1 MTHRSLSKRGLRLA
15 FCASA
20 AAALLTAGCGSSS
33 SSKGD
38 EPTASTTVGTTS
50 TPAKPV
56 LTKAEFIAQA
66 DNACRK
72 TQKKQNELRREAVG
86 KQTSE
91 LVPTLRKQAKLAV
104 DLADDLGTITPP
116 AGDTTSVAAFIDSVR
131 KIGVYSKALSDSIEA
146 KHDKPAHNLA
156 NKLVSW
162 RQVEHTLGQSYG
174 LKVCARGSS
183 Y

>member
-1 MTHRSLSKRGLRLA
+1 MTHPSLSKRGLRLA
-15 FCASA
+15 LCATG
-20 AAALLTAGCGSSS
+20 AAALLTAGCGGSN
-33 SSKGD
+33 SKD
-38 EPTASTTVGTTS
+38 NEPAASTTVATTS
-50 TPAKPV
+50 TAAKPV
-56 LTKAEFIAQA
+56 LTKSEFIAQA
-66 DNACRK
+66 DSACRK

-91 LVPTLRKQAKLAV
+91 LVPTLRKQALLAKA
-104 DLADDLGTITPP
+104 LADDLGEIP
-116 AGDTTSVAAFIDSVR
+116 APEADTTSVAAFIDSVR
-131 KIGVYSKALSDSIEA
+131 KIGIYSKALSDSIEA

>member
-1 MTHRSLSKRGLRLA
+1 MTHRSLSKRGLRNAL
-15 FCASA
+15 CATG
-20 AAALLTAGCGSSS
+20 AAALLTAGCGGSN
-33 SSKGD
+33 SSKGN
-38 EPTASTTVGTTS
+38 EPTASATVGTTS
-50 TPAKPV
+50 TAAKPV
-56 LTKAEFIAQA
+56 LTKAEFIAKA
-66 DNACRK
+66 DSACRK

-91 LVPTLRKQAKLAV
+91 LVPTLRKQAILAEK
-104 DLADDLGTITPP
+104 LADDLGAIP
-116 AGDTTSVAAFIDSVR
+116 APEADTTSVAAFIDSVR
-131 KIGVYSKALSDSIEA
+131 KIGIYSKALSDSIKA

>member
-15 FCASA
+15 LCATG
-20 AAALLTAGCGSSS
+20 AAALLTAGCGGSG
-33 SSKGD
+33 SKD
-38 EPTASTTVGTTS
+38 NEPAASTTVKTTS
-50 TPAKPV
+50 TAAKPV
-56 LTKAEFIAQA
+56 LTKAEFISRA

-72 TQKKQNELRREAVG
+72 TQKKQNELRREAAG

-91 LVPTLRKQAKLAV
+91 LVPTLRKQALLAEA
-104 DLADDLGTITPP
+104 LADDLGAIP
-116 AGDTTSVAAFIDSVR
+116 APKADMTSVLAFIDSVR
-131 KIGVYSKALSDSIEA
+131 KIGIYSKALSDSIEA
-146 KHDKPAHNLA
+146 KHDKPARNLA

>member
-15 FCASA
+15 LCATA
-20 AAALLTAGCGSSS
+20 AAAILTSGCGSG
-33 SSKGD
+33 SSKDD
-38 EPTASTTVGTTS
+38 EPAASTTVKTT
-50 TPAKPV
+50 TTAPKPV
-56 LTKAEFIAQA
+56 TKAEFIAQA
-66 DNACRK
+66 DSACRK

-91 LVPTLRKQAKLAV
+91 LVPTLRKQALLANA
-104 DLADDLGTITPP
+104 LAGDLGEIP
-116 AGDTTSVAAFIDSVR
+116 APEADTTSVAAFIDSVR
-131 KIGVYSKALSDSIEA
+131 KIGIYSKALSDSIEA

-174 LKVCARGSS
+174 LKVCANGSS

>member
-1 MTHRSLSKRGLRLA
+1 MTQRALSKRVLRLA
-15 FCASA
+15 LCATA
-20 AAALLTAGCGSSS
+20 ATALLTSGCGGSNSS
-33 SSKGD
+33 GD
-38 EPTASTTVGTTS
+38 NGSTASTTVATTS
-50 TPAKPV
+50 IAAKPA
-56 LTKAEFIAQA
+56 LTKAEFVAQA
-66 DNACRK
+66 DSACHK

-91 LVPTLRKQAKLAV
+91 LVPTLRKQADLAQA
-104 DLADDLGTITPP
+104 LADDLGAITPP
-116 AGDTTSVAAFIDSVR
+116 EGDATSVAAFVDSVR

>member
-1 MTHRSLSKRGLRLA
+1 MTHRSLSKRGLRVA
-15 FCASA
+15 FCATA
-20 AAALLTAGCGSSS
+20 AAALLTTGCGGSD
-33 SSKGD
+33 SSKDNG
-38 EPTASTTVGTTS
+38 PAASTTVGTTS
-50 TPAKPV
+50 TAAKPV
-56 LTKAEFIAQA
+56 TKAEFIAQA
-66 DNACRK
+66 DSACRK
-72 TQKKQNELRREAVG
+72 TQKKQNQLRRDAVG

-91 LVPTLRKQAKLAV
+91 LVPTLRKQARLAES
-104 DLADDLGTITPP
+104 LADDLGSIPAP